1 MSAAISYLVR
11 IDLSGRTVV
20 SESSPRVPWHASPFF
35 VRVDGHDVVG
45 VVGLGRARLDALL
58 SADALR
64 RRVLPHSELDHSVDD
79 LVDSHG
85 EGNDAGA

>member
-11 IDLSGRTVV
+11 IDQSGRTIV
-20 SESSPRVPWHASPFF
+20 SESGPRVPWHGSRVL
-35 VRVDGHDVVG
+35 VRVVGHNVVG
-45 VVGLGRARLDALL
+45 VVGFGRARLDELL
-58 SADALR
+58 STDPLK
-64 RRVLPHSELDHSVDD
+64 RRVLPLSELDHSVDD